1 MQLKA
6 LVLAAIAALAAAAPS
21 EDAKGKWHCEPA
33 TYSCTWHHGKPGW
46 QVCDTNKKWQV
57 CLALPALQLLPPK
70 TPSPQRG
77 VKSPP
82 AGGGLLCQLAV

>member
-46 QVCDTNKKWQV
+46 QVCDTNKKWQFAGY
-57 CLALPALQLLPPK
+57 CPPK
-70 TPSPQRG
+70 TKCYFNEENQSPY
-77 VKSPP
+77 
-82 AGGGLLCQLAV
+82 CI